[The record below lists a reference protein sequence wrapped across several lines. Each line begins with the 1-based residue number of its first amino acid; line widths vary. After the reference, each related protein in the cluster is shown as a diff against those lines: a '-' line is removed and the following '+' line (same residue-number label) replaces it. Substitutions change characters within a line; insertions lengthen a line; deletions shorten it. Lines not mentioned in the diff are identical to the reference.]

1 MKKITLFL
9 FAFYFL
15 IACDLYPAEETLQY
29 ITIKK
34 GKIKNK
40 AWTITDKNNSFI
52 VKSSSDS
59 KSSCQLELDQN
70 YHLIRFEELDPSE
83 DYELIAYRQNNQLIA
98 KVKIGKESFSQTYTI
113 DDQRWVQEF
122 AFGFKEFLS
131 SEKKNMR
138 FQILHPKDLSMYEL
152 IIIKEEEENLSIDDK
167 TYQAQKVKI
176 TLPGFRGRFWKAQAW
191 YDVTSFELLR
201 YKANEGP
208 GTAVS
213 ETLFMGKK

>member
-1 MKKITLFL
+1 MKKLTLFL
-9 FAFYFL
+9 FAFYCF
-15 IACDLYPAEETLQY
+15 IACDLFPAEETLNY

-34 GKIKNK
+34 GKAKSK
-40 AWTITDKNNSFI
+40 SWTIEDKKNQFFVLGTSE
-52 VKSSSDS
+52 S
-59 KSSCQLELDQN
+59 KSICKLELDQN
-70 YHLIRFEELDPSE
+70 YHLMRFEEVDPSE
-83 DYELIAYRQNNQLIA
+83 DYELIAYRDKNQLIA
-98 KVKIGKESFSQTYTI
+98 EVKIGKESFSQSHTI

-131 SEKKNMR
+131 SNKKNMK

-167 TYQAQKVKI
+167 TYQAQRVKI

-191 YDVTSFELLR
+191 YDAKSFELLR